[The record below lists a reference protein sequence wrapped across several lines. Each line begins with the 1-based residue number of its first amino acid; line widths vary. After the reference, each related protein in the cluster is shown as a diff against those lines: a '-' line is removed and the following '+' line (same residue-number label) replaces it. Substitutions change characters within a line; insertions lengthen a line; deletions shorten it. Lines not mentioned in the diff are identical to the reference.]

1 MSPPVG
7 PLFRLGSFSSAG
19 EAPFAGLVL
28 GERVHAIQGLRR
40 LERRMGLHLHG
51 VDSVLGLLERW
62 DDNLPALRSI
72 AQALSTEVQALPTDS
87 ERLPADRSLAGT
99 PLLQLRTHA
108 PLVPR
113 QIFQAGANYHKH
125 VVDLIV
131 DGAAARDPSID
142 REQVRANAAQ
152 MMRARAESGKPFVFM
167 GLASSLTGP
176 YDPIVVPHDVR
187 QPDWELELAA
197 VIGRP
202 ARRVKRTEA
211 LDYVAG
217 YTIAND
223 ITARERVARPDV
235 PQMGMDWVASKGAP
249 TFLPI
254 GPYLTPS
261 EFVADPQR
269 LQITLK
275 LNGQV
280 MQAESTADMIFT
292 VARIIEFISEQV
304 QLLPGD
310 LVLTGSPSG
319 NGTHYG
325 RFIRDGDVLEGEVT
339 GLGVLRNPCLSERK
353 PSA

>member
-1 MSPPVG
+1 MSAPA
-7 PLFRLGSFSSAG
+7 LFRLGSFSIAG
-19 EAPFAGLVL
+19 EPAFAGLVL
-28 GERVHAIQGLRR
+28 GGEVYAVRGLVP
-40 LERRMGLHLHG
+40 LERSLGLHLHG
-51 VDSVLGLLERW
+51 ADSVLGLLERW
-62 DDNLPALRSI
+62 DENLPALQAI
-72 AQALSTEVQALPTDS
+72 ADALGAHALSKTA
-87 ERLPADRSLAGT
+87 A
-99 PLLQLRTHA
+99 A
-108 PLVPR
+108 PLSALRVHTPMVPR

-131 DGAAARDPSID
+131 DGAIARDPSASPAQI
-142 REQVRANAAQ
+142 RANATE
-152 MMRARAESGKPFVFM
+152 MMRKRAQSGRPFVFM

-176 YDPIVVPHDVR
+176 YDPVVVPYDVQ

-202 ARRVKRTEA
+202 ARRVSRAEA
-211 LDYVAG
+211 LAHVAG

-254 GPYLTPS
+254 GPLITPAL
-261 EFVADPQR
+261 FVGDPQELR
-269 LQITLK
+269 ITLK

-280 MQAESTADMIFT
+280 MQNESTADMIFS
-292 VARIIEFISEQV
+292 VARLIEFISEHV

-319 NGTHYG
+319 NGAHYN
-325 RFIRDGDVLEGEVT
+325 RYIQDGDMLEGEIT
-339 GLGVLRNPCLSERK
+339 GLGALANPCIAER
-353 PSA
+353 AHGG